1 MNKRQQHEQEP
12 KLRKFYLD
20 WWKIKK
26 STIYGL
32 IAIVVFIVLCVAGV
46 NYALKSDWFSQN
58 NVTAAPKNAAKIIS
72 FEGDVRVIRADTRE
86 TIVISKETY
95 VAAGDTVQTQGDGK
109 ATVQMIDGSIY
120 SVRPN
125 STVVIRDNS
134 SLFGGNNVRV
144 ALDDGQLNVRT
155 DKLGPN
161 GENIVEMSDSE
172 TSLKEQTD
180 ASFNADGNQ
189 NSGEIRISRGSVET
203 TVGGQTQTISE
214 NEFASMQSGKITSK
228 EQLLAPPRHIA
239 PSNAG
244 QIADSSGSGANVA
257 FSWQAESESSVASY
271 HFQLAR
277 SAYFAPDSMLADRGS
292 LANREF
298 RIAGLQPGTYYW
310 RARATTRSN
319 QTSDWSEAWRFIVTR
334 RSATRAMNVND
345 WGVERVGGNVYMVS
359 GRTAPGTL
367 VRCLG
372 REMYATSDGS
382 FKLQISTPVSEVAV
396 ELADDQGNRGG
407 FVLSLRNAR
416 VLRRF

>member
-1 MNKRQQHEQEP
+1 MNNRHDDVQEP
-12 KLRKFYLD
+12 KFRRYYLD
-20 WWKIKK
+20 WWRIRK
-26 STIYGL
+26 STIWGVVS
-32 IAIVVFIVLCVAGV
+32 IVVIIGLVGGGGYFAYKK
-46 NYALKSDWFSQN
+46 NWFSQEN
-58 NVTAAPKNAAKIIS
+58 ALAAPKNAAKIIS
-72 FEGDVRVIRADTRE
+72 FEGDVRIIRADTRE
-86 TIVISKETY
+86 TIVVTKETY

-109 ATVQMIDGSIY
+109 ATVQMIDGSVY

-134 SLFGGNNVRV
+134 SIFGGNNVRV

-155 DKLGPN
+155 DQLGQN

-172 TSLKEQTD
+172 TRLKEQTD
-180 ASFNADGNQ
+180 ASFNTDANQ

-203 TVGGQTQTISE
+203 TVGGQTQTINE
-214 NEFASMQSGKITSK
+214 NEFAAMQSGKLTSK
-228 EQLLAPPRHIA
+228 EQLQTPPRHIA
-239 PSNAG
+239 PANAA
-244 QIADSSGSGANVA
+244 QISDSGSGANVA
-257 FSWQAESESSVASY
+257 FSWQSEGESAVASY
-271 HFQLAR
+271 QFQLAR

-292 LANREF
+292 LSNREF

-310 RARATTRSN
+310 RSRATTRSG

-334 RSATRAMNVND
+334 RNATRAIEVNE
-345 WGVERVGGNVYMVS
+345 WGVENVGGNVYMVS
-359 GRTAPGTL
+359 GRTTPGML

-372 REMYATSDGS
+372 REMYATNDGS
-382 FKLQISTPVSEVAV
+382 FRIQVSTPVSEVAV